1 MVIDGRRKKSEGT
14 AEQAT
19 VTRGVVAALLL
30 LQIDFP
36 GIPDLYQLFKN
47 GIEWFLTNAV
57 SGLLDTLSMIFS
69 LGYEMFLFYPN
80 PANVSVLNTLWK
92 ISFSAYV
99 AVAGL
104 SFLYILLMAQY
115 FPGADSADLQL
126 HLEKVTKYFVAILM
140 SRELIAFFVAFTH
153 TLTGLYYQTSYDL
166 SIGVTI
172 TRAVMD
178 EVGLYVGYNWGLLAA
193 GLMLITGLG
202 LILILVLRMLIIYVT
217 YALLPLLLAFKLVS
231 VGPWK
236 RVNAMGEKFIK
247 VSAKLMLFGILV
259 TALIWS
265 STLLTDFSTYDSASS
280 GTFAGGATVNDS
292 VPDGQFS
299 THGQLIQYI
308 EDFFFLITPLLIID
322 FIGFKL
328 VMDLL

>member
-1 MVIDGRRKKSEGT
+1 MPSDRSKKRPKPT
-14 AEQAT
+14 MKQAA
-19 VTRGVVAALLL
+19 VTHAVVPAALL

-47 GIEWFLTNAV
+47 GIEWFLTNVV
-57 SGLLDTLSMIFS
+57 SGLLYALSAIFS

-80 PANVSVLNTLWK
+80 PADVSVLNTLWE

-99 AVAGL
+99 AMAGL

-115 FPGADSADLQL
+115 FAGTDSADLQL
-126 HLEKVTKYFVAILM
+126 HLEKVTKYFAVIFI

-172 TRAVMD
+172 TRAIID
-178 EVGLYVGYNWGLLAA
+178 EVGLYVGYNWGVLAV
-193 GLMLITGLG
+193 GLMLIAGLG

-217 YALLPLLLAFKLVS
+217 YALLPLLLAFKLVN

-236 RVNAMGEKFIK
+236 RVNVMGEKFIK
-247 VSAKLMLFGILV
+247 VSAKLMLFGVLV

-280 GTFAGGATVNDS
+280 GTFAGGAAVDDS
-292 VPDGQFS
+292 LPDGRFS
-299 THGQLIQYI
+299 THGQLAQYI
-308 EDFFFLITPLLIID
+308 QDFFLLITPLLMID
-322 FIGFKL
+322 FVGFKL
-328 VMDLL
+328 IMDLL